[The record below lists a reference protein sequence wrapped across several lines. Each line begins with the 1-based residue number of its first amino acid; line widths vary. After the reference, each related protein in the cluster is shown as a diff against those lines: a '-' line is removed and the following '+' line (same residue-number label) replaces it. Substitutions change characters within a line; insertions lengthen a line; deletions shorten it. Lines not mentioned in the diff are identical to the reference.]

1 MVCSRHCALSDVS
14 YLVDHHAS
22 IDLCLHPIHL
32 TAHNAAATRRA
43 GPGAVRELIG
53 ARELLWSFVERD
65 LIVRY
70 RTPIMGIA
78 WALATPLLQMA
89 MFTVVF
95 TRVARVDVG
104 MPYPLYA
111 YIGLAAWTL
120 TAAALREAT
129 SSLSSNAVLVTKVS
143 FPRAV
148 LPIAAVCT
156 ALMDFAVAMLLAA
169 VLLWYYDV
177 GIGLAALL
185 LPLVLLVQLA
195 FTAALALLLAA
206 ANLFWQDVRHLF
218 DLFIGVW
225 MFATAVVYPVQR
237 AGGRLGEILTLNPMT
252 HIIEAYRDVLV
263 RDRALDAG
271 FGMVALVSL
280 AVLAGAWTVFRRSER
295 RFAEL
300 A

>member
-1 MVCSRHCALSDVS
+1 M
-14 YLVDHHAS
+14 
-22 IDLCLHPIHL
+22 
-32 TAHNAAATRRA
+32 
-43 GPGAVRELIG
+43 IG

-70 RTPIMGIA
+70 RTPIMGIG

-111 YIGLAAWTL
+111 YIGLTAWTL
-120 TAAALREAT
+120 TAASLREAMN
-129 SSLSSNAVLVTKVS
+129 SLSSNAALVTKVR

-148 LPIAAVCT
+148 LPMAAVCT
-156 ALMDFAVAMLLAA
+156 ALMDFAVAMLLAGA
-169 VLLWYYDV
+169 LVWYYDLGV
-177 GIGLAALL
+177 RWTALFF
-185 LPLVLLVQLA
+185 PLVLVVQLA
-195 FTAALALLLAA
+195 FTTALALLLAA
-206 ANLFWQDVRHLF
+206 ANLFWRDVRHLF
-218 DLFIGVW
+218 DVVIGVW

-237 AGGRLGEILTLNPMT
+237 AGGRLGEILALNPMT
-252 HIIEAYRDVLV
+252 HIIEAYRDMLV
-263 RDRALDAG
+263 RGRPLGVG
-271 FGMVALVSL
+271 FGMAALVSF
-280 AVLAGAWTVFRRSER
+280 AVLAGAWIVFRRSER